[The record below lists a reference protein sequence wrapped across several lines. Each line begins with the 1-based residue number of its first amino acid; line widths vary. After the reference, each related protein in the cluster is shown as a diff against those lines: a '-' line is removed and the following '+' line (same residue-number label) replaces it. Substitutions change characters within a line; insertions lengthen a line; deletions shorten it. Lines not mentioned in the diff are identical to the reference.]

1 MSVVRKRILNTINE
15 DTEPEDKINET
26 VSAEKTNSAGKNI
39 FLLQPEEPIICTT
52 TIIFRIIRTFRISY
66 I

>member
-15 DTEPEDKINET
+15 DNEPEDKINEK
-26 VSAEKTNSAGKNI
+26 VSAEKTNSAGKNT
-39 FLLQPEEPIICTT
+39 FLLKPEEPIICTT
-52 TIIFRIIRTFRISY
+52 TIILRIMRNFRISH